1 MKIRKVV
8 IQNLNSLRGQS
19 EVDFINGPLAQ
30 SDLFAITGD
39 TGAGKTTILD
49 AITLALYGKI
59 HRNKEVKEA
68 LSYGAIEA
76 AAGVE
81 FETGQAVFFA
91 SWSIRR
97 TRKQVDG
104 NIVGPDRELS
114 KWNEEKQAFEII
126 AEKVKEVDAKVEEVT
141 GLDFD
146 RFCRSVLLS
155 QGDFAA
161 FLKANEKE
169 RSELLERI
177 TGAEIYSLLS
187 IAAFERHKQEL
198 TKLADLKKEME
209 GLKLADEATLDAWKQ
224 EHKTKTNESSILK
237 IAIETLR
244 ARIQRIETE
253 NELAERQTMLDA
265 AVRQLDSEKLE
276 AQAGLDKLVRYN
288 LAQPFSTDIARLDEW
303 TQRIAAM
310 TTELEL
316 LEASILEKQTEKE
329 STLAQL
335 KASET
340 LLEALEQEQIQLQPI
355 WDEAARL
362 DVQLEEKSAA
372 LARQQQA
379 LEQAAAE
386 LDDSQRQY
394 AGLLERIAALDQ
406 QIETAENWIAERLV
420 WEELQADLPEIELR
434 RDQLRDFTKN
444 KTDLD
449 RKIASHQTQFASLQA
464 EVKDMESVVSNLS
477 SEIAALQQQFK
488 SGSPDKYAQNRNELL
503 QLLSLEIQQ
512 LNDETRLLKELAE
525 LTESYNSQLVELST
539 LEEEV
544 LHLENEEEEI
554 NKRIMSSLEVV
565 EDMEQRLAFKKQV
578 YADQLLIANYE
589 KDRQTLQE
597 GEPCPLCFST
607 HHPFHEGHHKRP
619 YVDQAKQELD
629 AATRQY
635 ELLYKEQRQL
645 LLRQNEIGNQI
656 RQLRG
661 DELKPLSGAI
671 EKQLQQILGYEDKI
685 ARIAPE
691 WSDSGFALSRAHLL
705 QSKVEAVQEAAVL
718 KRVQIEKLAK
728 VNAELEEKER
738 LLQEK
743 TKHLSE
749 RITALKVLENEL
761 QNASALEQE
770 VASKLAEVQEAATL
784 LLRKYG
790 LEFTIETAQEHF
802 DSLRK
807 RSDMWRMGKEKLAAA
822 QNDCEATRRE
832 MQQVEKQTRQ
842 FAGKRDLLQI
852 AEQEARTTFEAL
864 QGQRQAVL
872 GDKNPVQE
880 RAAHSEKTNV
890 QKQQTLA
897 LREVLNAVSANLE
910 SDLRLR
916 KARLGEYTALQE
928 KSSKLT
934 ATLAQAAQK
943 AGFASLELL
952 TQALI
957 PEEERAVV
965 EALKT
970 ELEQKAIKIQEAK
983 KALSEAWSK
992 VKAAGEEPAGLEEL
1006 QSEQAEKIGLYDTL
1020 QQLIGG
1026 LNEKLAFNDQQ
1037 KSTAKALVQRIQ
1049 NQEKELSRWAK
1060 LNELIGQAE
1069 GKKFRVFAQSLT
1081 LQKLTALA
1089 NRHLSRLNGRYLIRK
1104 RSTEDLE
1111 LEIVDTFQADN
1122 RRSMNT
1128 LSGGESFVVSLALA
1142 LGLSDLAGRNTTIRS
1157 LFIDEGFGA
1166 LDDNSLDLVV
1176 TTLENLQASGKT
1188 IGVISHVK
1196 AMKERIATQIQV
1208 KKSGNGFSELVIVG

>member
-19 EVDFINGPLAQ
+19 EIDFINGPLAQ

-76 AAGVE
+76 SAGVE
-81 FETGQAVFFA
+81 FETAQAVFFA

-97 TRKQVDG
+97 TRKQMDG

-177 TGAEIYSLLS
+177 TGAEIYSQLS
-187 IAAFERHKQEL
+187 IAAFEKHKLEAA
-198 TKLADLKKEME
+198 KLADLKKEMDA
-209 GLKLADEATLDAWKQ
+209 LKLADEATLDAWRQ
-224 EHKTKTNESSILK
+224 EREEKATESTVLK
-237 IAIETLR
+237 ATIETLR
-244 ARIQRIETE
+244 ARIQRIEKQ
-253 NELAERQTMLDA
+253 NALIERQKALDEAIRLLASETLA
-265 AVRQLDSEKLE
+265 AKADLEKL
-276 AQAGLDKLVRYN
+276 ARYD
-288 LAQPFSTDIARLDEW
+288 LAQPFSTDLARLDDW
-303 TQRIAAM
+303 TQR
-310 TTELEL
+310 
-316 LEASILEKQTEKE
+316 LEAMANE
-329 STLAQL
+329 LAQL
-335 KASET
+335 AASIAEKQVEKERT
-340 LLEALEQEQIQLQPI
+340 TAQLSESEKLLKTLEQEQIQLQPL

-372 LARQQQA
+372 FARQQQA
-379 LEQAAAE
+379 LQQAAAE
-386 LDDSQRQY
+386 LEESRRQD
-394 AGLLERIAALDQ
+394 ATLQERVAALDQ
-406 QIETAENWIAERLV
+406 QIQTAEAWIAERLI
-420 WEELQADLPEIELR
+420 WEELNADLPEIELR
-434 RDQLRDFTKN
+434 RDQLRDFTTS
-444 KTDLD
+444 KTELD
-449 RKIASHQTQFASLQA
+449 RKVASHQKQLGALQA
-464 EVKDMESVVSNLS
+464 EVAAMEGTASNLS

-488 SGSPDKYAQNRNELL
+488 AGSPEKYAQNRNELL
-503 QLLSLEIQQ
+503 QLLSIEIQE
-512 LNDETRLLKELAE
+512 LNDETRLLRELSE
-525 LTESYNSQLVELST
+525 LTESYNKLLVELST
-539 LEEEV
+539 LEEQV

-565 EDMEQRLAFKKQV
+565 EDMELRLAFKKQV

-589 KDRQTLQE
+589 KDRDSLKE

-607 HHPFHEGHHKRP
+607 HHPFHQDHHKRP
-619 YVDQAKQELD
+619 FVDQAKQELD
-629 AATRQY
+629 AASRQY
-635 ELLYKEQRQL
+635 DLLHKEQRQL
-645 LLRQNEIGNQI
+645 LLRQNEIATQV

-691 WSDSGFALSRAHLL
+691 WSDSSFALSRSHLL
-705 QSKVEAVQEAAVL
+705 QSKVAAVQETAVL
-718 KRVQIEKLAK
+718 KRFQKEKLEK
-728 VNAELEEKER
+728 VNAELDEKER
-738 LLQEK
+738 LLQK
-743 TKHLSE
+743 KNYQLSE
-749 RITALKVLENEL
+749 RITELRVLENEL
-761 QNASALEQE
+761 QNATAQQQVVAAKLTEVQAASAL
-770 VASKLAEVQEAATL
+770 L
-784 LLRKYG
+784 LQKYSLEFSTETARENFDTLRKWTD
-790 LEFTIETAQEHF
+790 L
-802 DSLRK
+802 
-807 RSDMWRMGKEKLAAA
+807 WRLGKEKLAIA
-822 QNDCEATRRE
+822 QNDREATRRE
-832 MQQVEKQTRQ
+832 LQQVQKQTQQ
-842 FAGKRDLLQI
+842 FAGRHEQLHRAVQ
-852 AEQEARTTFEAL
+852 AEQATFEAL
-864 QGQRQAVL
+864 QTQRRAVL
-872 GDKNPVQE
+872 GDKNPMEE
-880 RAAHSEKTNV
+880 RAAYSEKTGG
-890 QKQQTLA
+890 QKLQTQA
-897 LREVLNAVSANLE
+897 LREALNAISASLE
-910 SDLRLR
+910 SDLRLQQSR
-916 KARLGEYTALQE
+916 SSESQTLQE
-928 KSSKLT
+928 KASTLLT
-934 ATLAQAAQK
+934 ALTESAQK
-943 AGFASLELL
+943 AGFASLEALR
-952 TQALI
+952 QALL
-957 PEEERAVV
+957 PQEERA
-965 EALKT
+965 ALEVLKKG
-970 ELEQKAIKIQEAK
+970 LEQKALEIQETK
-983 KALSEAWSK
+983 KGLAESWAQVKSE
-992 VKAAGEEPAGLEEL
+992 GEEPADYEAL
-1006 QSEQAEKIGLYDTL
+1006 QAEQAEKTALYDTL

-1026 LNEKLAFNDQQ
+1026 LNEKLTFNEKQ
-1037 KSTAKALVQRIQ
+1037 KKTAQLLIQTIQ
-1049 NQEKELSRWAK
+1049 NQEKELTRWAK
-1060 LNELIGQAE
+1060 LNELIGQAD

-1104 RSTEDLE
+1104 RSSEDLE
-1111 LEIVDTFQADN
+1111 LEIMDTFQADN
-1122 RRSMNT
+1122 HRSMNT

-1208 KKSGNGFSELVIVG
+1208 KKSGNGFSELVVTA

>member
-19 EVDFINGPLAQ
+19 EIDFINGPLAQ

-76 AAGVE
+76 TAGVE
-81 FETGQAVFFA
+81 FETAQAVFFA

-114 KWNEEKQAFEII
+114 KWNDEKQAFEII

-177 TGAEIYSLLS
+177 TGAEIYSQLS
-187 IAAFERHKQEL
+187 VAAFEKHKQEAS
-198 TKLADLKKEME
+198 KLADLKKEMDA
-209 GLKLADEATLDAWKQ
+209 LKLVDEATLDAWRQ
-224 EHKTKTNESSILK
+224 EREEKASESALLK
-237 IAIETLR
+237 AAIETLR
-244 ARIQRIETE
+244 AQIQRIEKQ
-253 NELAERQTMLDA
+253 NELLERQKTLDDA
-265 AVRQLDSEKLE
+265 ARLFASETLAAQADLEKL
-276 AQAGLDKLVRYN
+276 ARYD
-288 LAQPFSTDIARLDEW
+288 LAQPASTDIARLDDW
-303 TQRIAAM
+303 TQRLEAM
-310 TTELEL
+310 STELAQL
-316 LEASILEKQTEKE
+316 ATSVAEKRAEKE
-329 STLAQL
+329 STAAQL
-335 KASET
+335 SESEMG
-340 LLEALEQEQIQLQPI
+340 LKALEQEQIQLQPL

-372 LARQQQA
+372 FTRQLQTLQQA
-379 LEQAAAE
+379 AVELEDSRRQDAA
-386 LDDSQRQY
+386 LQ
-394 AGLLERIAALDQ
+394 ERIAALDQ
-406 QIETAENWIAERLV
+406 QIATAEAWIAERLI
-420 WEELQADLPEIELR
+420 WEELNADLPEIELR
-434 RDQLRDFTKN
+434 RDQLRDFTTS

-449 RKIASHQTQFASLQA
+449 QKVATHQKLLNALQT
-464 EVKDMESVVSNLS
+464 EVATIEGATSSLS

-488 SGSPDKYAQNRNELL
+488 AGSPEKYAQNRNELL
-503 QLLSLEIQQ
+503 QLLSIEIQE
-512 LNDETRLLKELAE
+512 LNDETRLLRELSE
-525 LTESYNSQLVELST
+525 LTESYNKLLVELST
-539 LEEEV
+539 LEEQV
-544 LHLENEEEEI
+544 LHLENEEEET

-565 EDMEQRLAFKKQV
+565 EDMELRLAFKKQV

-589 KDRQTLQE
+589 KDRDSLKE

-607 HHPFHEGHHKRP
+607 HHPFHQDHHKRP
-619 YVDQAKQELD
+619 FVDQAKQELD

-635 ELLYKEQRQL
+635 EVLYKEQRQL
-645 LLRQNEIGNQI
+645 LLRQNEIATQI

-691 WSDSGFALSRAHLL
+691 WSDSSFALSRSHLL
-705 QSKVEAVQEAAVL
+705 QSKVTAVQETAL
-718 KRVQIEKLAK
+718 MKRVQKDKLEK
-728 VNAELEEKER
+728 VNAELDEKER
-738 LLQEK
+738 QLQERN
-743 TKHLSE
+743 KHLSE
-749 RITALKVLENEL
+749 RITALRVLENEL
-761 QNASALEQE
+761 QNATAQQQE
-770 VASKLAEVQEAATL
+770 VATKLADVQVAATL
-784 LLRKYG
+784 LLQKYG
-790 LEFTIETAQEHF
+790 LEFSAETARESF
-802 DSLRK
+802 DALRK
-807 RSDMWRMGKEKLAAA
+807 WTDLWRLGKEKLAIA
-822 QNDCEATRRE
+822 QNDREATRRE
-832 MQQVEKQTRQ
+832 MQQVQKQTLQ
-842 FAGKRDLLQI
+842 FASKYEQLQHAAQ
-852 AEQEARTTFEAL
+852 AERTTFEAL
-864 QGQRQAVL
+864 QNQRRTVL
-872 GDKNPVQE
+872 GDKNPMQE
-880 RAAHSEKTNV
+880 RAAYSEKTAA
-890 QKQQTLA
+890 QKLKTQA
-897 LREVLNAVSANLE
+897 LRGALNAVSANLE
-910 SDLRLR
+910 SDLRLQQ
-916 KARLGEYTALQE
+916 ARLSESLTLQAKVSALV
-928 KSSKLT
+928 T
-934 ATLAQAAQK
+934 TLAEAAQK
-943 AGFASLELL
+943 AGFESLEALR
-952 TQALI
+952 QALLSQ
-957 PEEERAVV
+957 EERA
-965 EALKT
+965 ALEVLKKR
-970 ELEQKAIKIQEAK
+970 LEQKAIEIQETK
-983 KALSEAWSK
+983 KGLAEAWAQ
-992 VKAAGEEPAGLEEL
+992 VKAEGEAPADYAAL
-1006 QSEQAEKIGLYDTL
+1006 QSEQVEKTGLYDTL

-1026 LNEKLAFNDQQ
+1026 LNEKLAFNEKQ
-1037 KSTAKALVQRIQ
+1037 KNTAHLLVQTIQ

-1060 LNELIGQAE
+1060 LNELIGQAD

-1089 NRHLSRLNGRYLIRK
+1089 NRHLARLNGRYLIRK
-1104 RSTEDLE
+1104 RSSEDLE
-1111 LEIVDTFQADN
+1111 LEILDTFQADN

>member
-8 IQNLNSLRGQS
+8 IQNLNSLRGQTTI
-19 EVDFINGPLAQ
+19 DFVSGPLAQ

-81 FETGQAVFFA
+81 FETAQDIYYA

-97 TRKQVDG
+97 TRKQMDG

-114 KWNEEKQAFEII
+114 QWNAEKQAFEII
-126 AEKVKEVDAKVEEVT
+126 AEKVGEVNMKVEEVT

-177 TGAEIYSLLS
+177 TGAEIYSQLS
-187 IAAFERHKQEL
+187 IAAFEKHKLEAAKL
-198 TKLADLKKEME
+198 TDLKKELE
-209 GLKLADEATLDAWKQ
+209 ALKLADEATLEAWQQ
-224 EHKTKTNESSILK
+224 ERTAKTTESTGLK
-237 IAIETLR
+237 AAIETLR
-244 ARIQRIETE
+244 ARLQRIEKQ
-253 NELAERQTMLDA
+253 NELAERQKNLDA
-265 AVRQLDSEKLE
+265 VSALFAAETLAAQSELEKL
-276 AQAGLDKLVRYN
+276 GRYER
-288 LAQPFSTDIARLDEW
+288 AQPFSSDLFRLDDW
-303 TQRIAAM
+303 TQRLEAM
-310 TTELEL
+310 ATELAQ
-316 LEASILEKQTEKE
+316 LEVAVAEKQAGKE
-329 STLAQL
+329 STAAQL
-335 KASET
+335 TESEMQLT
-340 LLEALEQEQIQLQPI
+340 ALEQEQTRLQPL

-362 DVQLEEKSAA
+362 DVQLEEKNASFA
-372 LARQQQA
+372 LQQSA

-386 LDDSQRQY
+386 LHDSQRQY
-394 AGLLERIAALDQ
+394 VLLQERIAALDQ
-406 QIETAENWIAERLV
+406 QISTAENWIAERLV
-420 WEELQADLPEIELR
+420 WEELTADLPEIELR
-434 RDQLRDFTKN
+434 RDQLRDFTN
-444 KTDLD
+444 SKTDLD
-449 RKIASHQTQFASLQA
+449 RKIAADQTQLTVLQA
-464 EVKDMESVVSNLS
+464 TISKIESTASNLG
-477 SEIAALQQQFK
+477 SEIEALQQQFK
-488 SGSPDKYAQNRNELL
+488 AGSPEKYAQSRNELL
-503 QLLSLEIQQ
+503 QLLSVEIQE
-512 LNDETRLLKELAE
+512 LNDETRLLKELSE
-525 LTESYNSQLVELST
+525 LTENYNNLLGELSA
-539 LEEEV
+539 LEEQV
-544 LHLENEEEEI
+544 LHLENEEEEL

-565 EDMEQRLAFKKQV
+565 EDMELRLAFKKQV

-589 KDRQTLQE
+589 KDRDTLKE

-607 HHPFHEGHHKRP
+607 HHPFHEGYHKRP
-619 YVDQAKQELD
+619 FVDQAKQELD
-629 AATRQY
+629 TATRQY
-635 ELLYKEQRQL
+635 DLLHKEQRQL
-645 LLRQNEIGNQI
+645 LLRQNEIATQI

-671 EKQLQQILGYEDKI
+671 EKQLQLILGYEDKI

-691 WSDSGFALSRAHLL
+691 LSDSSFALSRSHLL
-705 QSKVEAVQEAAVL
+705 QTKVEAVQETAVL
-718 KRVQIEKLAK
+718 KRVQKEKLER

-738 LLQEK
+738 LLQENN
-743 TKHLSE
+743 KHLSGRVTE
-749 RITALKVLENEL
+749 LRVLENEL
-761 QNASALEQE
+761 QNATAQQQDVAL
-770 VASKLAEVQEAATL
+770 KLAEVQNAATL
-784 LLRKYG
+784 LFRKYG
-790 LEFTIETAQEHF
+790 LEFNTETAR
-802 DSLRK
+802 DSFETLRK
-807 RSDMWRMGKEKLAAA
+807 RTDTWRLGKEKLAAA
-822 QNDCEATRRE
+822 QNDQEATRRE
-832 MQQVEKQTRQ
+832 MQQVQKQTQ
-842 FAGKRDLLQI
+842 QLAAKHEQLKI
-852 AEQEARTTFEAL
+852 ATQEANATMEVLKT
-864 QGQRQAVL
+864 QRQAIL

-880 RAAHSEKTNV
+880 RAVWSEKAEA
-890 QKQQTLA
+890 QKLQTQL
-897 LREVLNAVSANLE
+897 LRDALNAVSADLE
-910 SDLRLR
+910 SDLRLQ
-916 KARLGEYTALQE
+916 KARAGENSALLEQAG
-928 KSSKLT
+928 KL
-934 ATLAQAAQK
+934 AETLTNTVQK
-943 AGFASLELL
+943 AGFDSLEMLR
-952 TQALI
+952 QALL
-957 PEEERAVV
+957 PQEERA
-965 EALKT
+965 ALEVLKKG
-970 ELEQKAIKIQEAK
+970 LEQKKLEIQETK
-983 KALSEAWSK
+983 KAIAESRALLQAE
-992 VKAAGEEPAGLEEL
+992 GEEMADGAVL
-1006 QSEQAEKIGLYDTL
+1006 QAEQAEKMERYDTL

-1026 LNEKLAFNDQQ
+1026 LNEKLAFNEQQ
-1037 KSTAKALVQRIQ
+1037 KNTAQELVQTIQ

-1089 NRHLSRLNGRYLIRK
+1089 NQHLSRLNGRYLIRK
-1104 RSTEDLE
+1104 RGSEDLE
-1111 LEIVDTFQADN
+1111 LDIVDTFQADN

>member
-19 EVDFINGPLAQ
+19 EIDFINGPLAQ

-39 TGAGKTTILD
+39 TGAGKSTILD

-81 FETGQAVFFA
+81 FETAQAVFFA

-97 TRKQVDG
+97 TRKQLDG

-114 KWNEEKQAFEII
+114 KWNEEKQVFEII
-126 AEKVKEVDAKVEEVT
+126 AEKVGEVNAKVEEVT

-177 TGAEIYSLLS
+177 TGAEIYSQLS
-187 IAAFERHKQEL
+187 IAAFERHKQEVA
-198 TKLADLKKEME
+198 KLADLKKEMVA
-209 GLKLADEATLDAWKQ
+209 LKLADEATLEAWQQ
-224 EHKTKTNESSILK
+224 EREAKTAESALLKT
-237 IAIETLR
+237 AIEALR
-244 ARIQRIETE
+244 IRIQRIEKQ
-253 NELAERQTMLDA
+253 NELAERQKTLDA
-265 AVRQLDSEKLE
+265 AAQLLATETLAAQGDLEKL
-276 AQAGLDKLVRYN
+276 ARYA
-288 LAQPFSTDIARLDEW
+288 LAQPCSSDLARLDDW
-303 TQRIAAM
+303 TQRLEVMA
-310 TTELEL
+310 TELAQL
-316 LEASILEKQTEKE
+316 ATSIAEKQSEKE
-329 STLAQL
+329 STAVQL
-335 KASET
+335 SESET
-340 LLEALEQEQIQLQPI
+340 ALKALEQEQIQLQPL
-355 WDEAARL
+355 WDEATRL
-362 DVQLEEKSAA
+362 DVQLAEKSAA
-372 LARQQQA
+372 FARQQQA
-379 LEQAAAE
+379 VNQAASE
-386 LDDSQRQY
+386 LSESQQQD
-394 AGLLERIAALDQ
+394 AILQDRIAALDQ
-406 QIETAENWIAERLV
+406 QIETAEAWIAERQI
-420 WEELQADLPEIELR
+420 WEALAADLPEIELR
-434 RDQLRDFTKN
+434 RDQLRDFTKG
-444 KTDLD
+444 KTDFD
-449 RKIASHQTQFASLQA
+449 RKVATHQQQLAALQA
-464 EVKDMESVVSNLS
+464 EVAGIENIVSTLNS
-477 SEIAALQQQFK
+477 AIAALQQQFK
-488 SGSPDKYAQNRNELL
+488 AGSPEKYAQSRNELL
-503 QLLSLEIQQ
+503 QLLALEIQE
-512 LNDETRLLKELAE
+512 LNDETRLLKELSE
-525 LTESYNSQLVELST
+525 LTENYNNLLAELSA
-539 LEEEV
+539 LEEQV

-565 EDMEQRLAFKKQV
+565 EDMELRLAFKKQV

-589 KDRQTLQE
+589 KDREALIE

-607 HHPFHEGHHKRP
+607 HHPFHQDHHKRP
-619 YVDQAKQELD
+619 FVDQAKQELD

-635 ELLYKEQRQL
+635 EVLHKEQRQL
-645 LLRQNEIGNQI
+645 LLRQNEIATQI

-691 WSDSGFALSRAHLL
+691 WSDSGFALSRSHLL
-705 QSKVEAVQEAAVL
+705 RSKVEVVQETAVV
-718 KRVQIEKLAK
+718 KRVQKEKLEK
-728 VNAELEEKER
+728 VSAELDEKER

-743 TKHLSE
+743 TKHLNE
-749 RITALKVLENEL
+749 RVTELRVLENEL
-761 QNASALEQE
+761 QNAIAQQQE
-770 VASKLAEVQEAATL
+770 FAFKLVEVQASATTL
-784 LLRKYG
+784 LKKYG
-790 LEFTIETAQEHF
+790 LEFSLETAQENF
-802 DSLRK
+802 DTLRK
-807 RSDMWRMGKEKLAAA
+807 RTELWRQGKEKLAAA
-822 QNDCEATRRE
+822 QNDRQATGRE
-832 MQQVEKQTRQ
+832 RQQVQKQTRQ
-842 FAGKRDLLQI
+842 FAGRY
-852 AEQEARTTFEAL
+852 EQL
-864 QGQRQAVL
+864 QGAAEAERAAVETLQEQRRAVL

-880 RAAHSEKTNV
+880 RTVWSEKMEA
-890 QKQQTLA
+890 QKLQTQTLRDA
-897 LREVLNAVSANLE
+897 MNAVSANLE
-910 SDLRLR
+910 SDLRLQ
-916 KARLGEYTALQE
+916 KARSAESLTLHQQVGALATT
-928 KSSKLT
+928 LT
-934 ATLAQAAQK
+934 EAAQK
-943 AGFASLELL
+943 AGFESLETLR
-952 TQALI
+952 QALL
-957 PEEERAVV
+957 PQEERA
-965 EALKT
+965 ALEVLKKR
-970 ELEQKAIKIQEAK
+970 LEQKALEIQEAQK
-983 KALSEAWSK
+983 GLAEARAQ
-992 VKAAGEEPAGLEEL
+992 VKAAGEEPADWTEL
-1006 QSEQAEKIGLYDTL
+1006 QSKLTEKIALYDAL
-1020 QQLIGG
+1020 QQFIGG
-1026 LNEKLAFNDQQ
+1026 LNEKLAFNEQQ
-1037 KSTAKALVQRIQ
+1037 QNTAQQLVQSIQ

-1089 NRHLSRLNGRYLIRK
+1089 NQHLSRLNGRYLIRK

-1111 LEIVDTFQADN
+1111 LEILDTFQADN

-1208 KKSGNGFSELVIVG
+1208 KKGGNGFSELVIVG